1 MFVEWINDR
10 MLLPSNIK
18 LDFTACEES
27 IGLYEMKRRE
37 AKSDSLGV
45 VWGGLVEVL
54 WLKGNKI

>member
-1 MFVEWINDR
+1 

-27 IGLYEMKRRE
+27 IRLHEMKKRE

-45 VWGGLVEVL
+45 LWGGLVEVL
-54 WLKGNKI
+54 